1 MLQSKLFTVSS
12 LNLIYLN
19 RIVFSEPF
27 KISDDGISEW
37 GGKESLQFLGKNKGR
52 VQDLF
57 VCHPYIHQ
65 SIWQTLTGSLLCAK
79 LCVWGSRKYQDES
92 DP

>member
-1 MLQSKLFTVSS
+1 MLQSKLFIDSS

-27 KISDDGISEW
+27 KISMMTDSGISEW
-37 GGKESLQFLGKNKGR
+37 GGKESLEFLGKNKRR

-57 VCHPYIHQ
+57 VCHPYIH
-65 SIWQTLTGSLLCAK
+65 
-79 LCVWGSRKYQDES
+79 
-92 DP
+92 